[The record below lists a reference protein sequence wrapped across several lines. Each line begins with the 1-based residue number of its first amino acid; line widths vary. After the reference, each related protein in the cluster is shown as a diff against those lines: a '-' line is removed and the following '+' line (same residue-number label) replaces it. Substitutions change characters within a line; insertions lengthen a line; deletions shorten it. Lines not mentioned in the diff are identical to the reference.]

1 MTRAL
6 IGGGVRT
13 NQQRVY
19 STHAMAT
26 SGDADARMRRG
37 AARIQRMRLKTLERV
52 MDTASLGAPI
62 LRVLMK
68 KNVIWI
74 V

>member
-1 MTRAL
+1 
-6 IGGGVRT
+6 
-13 NQQRVY
+13 
-19 STHAMAT
+19 
-26 SGDADARMRRG
+26 
-37 AARIQRMRLKTLERV
+37 MRLKTLERV